1 MRFQLRDYQQDAVDA
16 VRVSMKNG
24 SRRTL
29 LVSPTGSGKTVM
41 FAYITESAAS
51 KGNRVWI
58 LVHRQEL
65 VDQTSRTLAEIGV
78 DHGIIAAGHG
88 IDLTRQVQIASIQT
102 LARRLDVI
110 SSCPDMIIADEAHH
124 IAAGSWLKIIDKYA
138 QARLL
143 GVTAT
148 AERLD
153 GKGLG
158 IVFDVLIQGART
170 HTLIERGFL
179 SSPIYYAPPS
189 NLNLSDVK
197 IRMGDYDKKGMEAA
211 VDRPTIVGD
220 AVEHYKRICCGVPAI
235 AFCASIHHAE
245 TVAEQFRQAGF
256 AWEVLDGTLSDHDR
270 RDRVAALGDGR
281 LNGLST
287 CEIVNEGFDLP
298 CVTAAILLRPTAS
311 LGLHL
316 QQIGRVLRVIYAP
329 NMPLDTDAE
338 RLAAIEA
345 GPKPH
350 AIILDHVG
358 NLSRHGFA
366 EDERE
371 WSLEGGAE
379 AKRKAKD
386 GEPGDRIMQC
396 PRCYAV
402 HTPAKQCPVCGF
414 MYVPKGREIAQ
425 VAGELVQIGAA
436 VGQSLSGKAFVSCPA
451 CGRSHVEGLDRCPHC
466 GHDYQS
472 AKKRDEHRE
481 VGMAKTLDDLIK
493 VGIKR
498 GYKPWNAKI
507 WAGHIMDARKMK
519 MIKGMKEDE

>member
-1 MRFQLRDYQQDAVDA
+1 MRFKLRDYQQDAVDA
-16 VRVSMKNG
+16 VRVAMKNG

-29 LVSPTGSGKTVM
+29 LVSPTGSGKTVC
-41 FAYITESAAS
+41 FAYITESAAC

-65 VDQTSRTLAEIGV
+65 VDQTSRTLSEIGV
-78 DHGIIAAGHG
+78 DHGIIAAWHG

-110 SSCPDMIIADEAHH
+110 SSYPDMIICDEAHH
-124 IAAGSWLKIIDKYA
+124 CPSDSWMKILDKFSKS
-138 QARLL
+138 RVL

-148 AERLD
+148 PERLD

-158 IVFDVLIQGART
+158 IIFDKLVRGPRT
-170 HTLIERGFL
+170 SELIERGFL
-179 SSPIYYAPPS
+179 SRPLYFAPPS
-189 NLNLSDVK
+189 SLDMSGVK
-197 IRMGDYDKKGMEAA
+197 IRAGDYDKKGMESA
-211 VDRPTIVGD
+211 VNRPTIVGD
-220 AVEHYKRICCGVPAI
+220 AVAHYMKYCFGAPDL
-235 AFCASIHHAE
+235 AFCASLHHAANVVE
-245 TVAEQFRQAGF
+245 AFRDAGF
-256 AWEVLDGTLSDHDR
+256 ASEIIDGTMQDFQR
-270 RDRVAALGDGR
+270 RDKLSRLGLGT
-281 LNGLST
+281 LNILASVDLIG
-287 CEIVNEGFDLP
+287 EGIDVP
-298 CVTAAILLRPTAS
+298 IVTALSGQRPTAS
-311 LGLHL
+311 LVLHRQHL
-316 QQIGRVLRVIYAP
+316 GRTLRAVYAAGI
-329 NMPLDTDAE
+329 PLDTEAH
-338 RLAAIEA
+338 RLEAIAA

-366 EDERE
+366 EDECE

-396 PRCYAV
+396 PKCYAV
-402 HTPAKQCPVCGF
+402 HAPAKQCPVCGF
-414 MYVPKGREIAQ
+414 QYVPKGREIAQ

-451 CGRSHVEGLDRCPHC
+451 CGRSHVEGLDQCPHC
-466 GHDYQS
+466 GHDYES
-472 AKKRDEHRE
+472 AKKREEHRE

-507 WAGHIMDARKMK
+507 WAGHIMDARQSK
-519 MIKGMKEDE
+519 KEKQNVA

>member
-1 MRFQLRDYQQDAVDA
+1 MRFKLRDYQQESETAVS
-16 VRVSMKNG
+16 RVMAPDC
-24 SRRTL
+24 RRVA
-29 LVSPTGSGKTVM
+29 LVSPTASGKTVI
-41 FAYITESAAS
+41 FADITEKAAL
-51 KGNRVWI
+51 KCKRVEI
-58 LVHRQEL
+58 LVNRQEL
-65 VDQTSRTLAEIGV
+65 VDQTSRALNAIGV
-78 DHGIIAAGHG
+78 AHGIIASGYPM
-88 IDLTRQVQIASIQT
+88 DLTHSVQIASKDT
-102 LARRLDVI
+102 LIHRLDRI
-110 SSCPDMIIADEAHH
+110 AFIPDLIIIDECHH
-124 IAAGSWLKIIDKYA
+124 VCAKSYLKILDFYPRA
-138 QARLL
+138 YVL

-148 AERLD
+148 LERLD

-158 IVFDVLIQGART
+158 MVFNAFVQGART
-170 HTLIERGFL
+170 HKLIERGYL
-179 SSPIYYAPPS
+179 ASPIYYAPPS
-189 NLNLSDVK
+189 NLNMADVK

-220 AVEHYKRICCGVPAI
+220 AVAHYKRICCGVPAI

-338 RLAAIEA
+338 RLAAIAA

-366 EDERE
+366 EDKRE

-396 PRCYAV
+396 PKCYAV
-402 HTPAKQCPVCGF
+402 HAPAKQCPVCGF
-414 MYVPKGREIAQ
+414 VYVPKGREIAQ

-436 VGQSLSGKAFVSCPA
+436 VGQSLSGKAFVSCPS
-451 CGRSHVEGLDRCPHC
+451 CGRSHVEGLDQCPHC
-466 GHDYQS
+466 GHDYES
-472 AKKRDEHRE
+472 AKKREEHRE

-507 WAGHIMDARKMK
+507 WAGHIMDARRIKRMK
-519 MIKGMKEDE
+519 GLKEDE